1 LKGNNRIQ
9 SKNHVYVG
17 MKTDVNGWKNP
28 ISTSVSIFFGGNGSG
43 FGKCG
48 FENGIGICEHT
59 EMDKYGWRAE
69 KLN

>member
-1 LKGNNRIQ
+1 
-9 SKNHVYVG
+9 
-17 MKTDVNGWKNP
+17 MKTDGNGRKNH

-48 FENGIGICEHT
+48 FENRIGICGHT
-59 EMDKYGWRAE
+59 KTDKYGWRAR